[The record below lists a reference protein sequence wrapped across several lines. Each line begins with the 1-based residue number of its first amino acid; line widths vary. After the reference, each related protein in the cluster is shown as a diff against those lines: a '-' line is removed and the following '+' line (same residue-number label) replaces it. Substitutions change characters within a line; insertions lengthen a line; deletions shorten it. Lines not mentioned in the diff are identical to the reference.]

1 MTRSSLL
8 SAFLVLLWLA
18 SPVAFAS
25 DGPSDVNGEY
35 PAVGAYYE
43 YFVLLPS
50 DGPPE
55 VILIGSGSEVQLC
68 VAAYEQLKAEGV
80 RPRVVNMPSWEL
92 FERQPKEYR
101 DAVLPPQ
108 VRARVAVEAGTSLGW
123 REYVGLDGSIIARRD
138 FGASAP
144 IKDLPKQFGFTPER
158 VVAEARSVLG
168 RT

>member
-1 MTRSSLL
+1 MRCPDHPV
-8 SAFLVLLWLA
+8 ALVLSRQPLPTFDRTKYA
-18 SPVAFAS
+18 
-25 DGPSDVNGEY
+25 
-35 PAVGAYYE
+35 PAEGLQRGAYIMAD
-43 YFVLLPS
+43 S

-123 REYVGLDGSIIARRD
+123 RDYVGLDGRIIARRE

-144 IKDLPKQFGFTPER
+144 IKDLLKQFGFTPER
-158 VVAEARSVLG
+158 VVAEALSVLG